1 MRYLTLKSVLAGL
14 FLFTCSLAHA
24 DDQRVLKV
32 FILKMTKPAG
42 VGSALASQHPIDN
55 MEFDV
60 PTDAELKAA
69 MDAIEKQ
76 GIKPEDLAKNDN
88 KTFMLESFLFEVK
101 KAVPGVN
108 PPAGNEVNGVLVEKA
123 TDDDLEKDR
132 KGLKNLQGIEHFF
145 EPFEMQIALGG
156 AFPLS
161 YNLAHSYHDASSF
174 SLGFGYQFFPTFSLL
189 LNVDGSFFNSSN
201 DARTNGGFQLQEATV
216 ELLAK
221 LRFAS
226 KGVRPYIF
234 GGPALSFSEFQYT
247 FSNSSSFDGL
257 SVSNYGNTTLSDNG
271 HFSLVGGLG
280 LEVPLGKIH
289 LYVQSEVID
298 DFVGSNVASFGT
310 LDQPMVFVPIEAGV
324 VFGR

>member
-14 FLFTCSLAHA
+14 FLFSCSLAHA
-24 DDQRVLKV
+24 DDLRVIKV
-32 FILKMTKPAG
+32 FVIKVTKPTG
-42 VGSALASQHPIDN
+42 VGSPLSAERPIDS
-55 MEFDV
+55 MEIDV
-60 PTDAELKAA
+60 PTDAEMKTA
-69 MDAIEKQ
+69 MEAIEKQ

-101 KAVPGVN
+101 KAIPGVN
-108 PPAGNEVNGVLVEKA
+108 PPAGNEVNGVPVEKA
-123 TDDDLEKDR
+123 TDDDLEKYRDT
-132 KGLKNLQGIEHFF
+132 LKTLQGIFRFF
-145 EPFEMQIALGG
+145 DPFEMQVALGG

-161 YNLAHSYHDASSF
+161 YDLAHSYHDPFSF

-189 LNVDGSFFNSSN
+189 LNFDGSFFNSSN
-201 DARTNGGFQLQEATV
+201 DARTNGGFQLQEATL

-234 GGPALSFSEFQYT
+234 AGPALSFSEFEYT
-247 FSNSSSFDGL
+247 YSNSSNFDGL

-280 LEVPLGKIH
+280 IEVPVGKIH

-298 DFVGSNVASFGT
+298 DFVGSAVAGFGT
-310 LDQPMVFVPIEAGV
+310 LDQPMAFLPIEAGV